1 MHQTFPV
8 RQRRC
13 VDGYGHRGRIIG
25 EDAVVDVESLLRRAE
40 ELIAVESVA
49 ERPAAL
55 HEALDRTLASVAPGR
70 TVERFESG
78 GKPSAL
84 VYAGARRQFRAI
96 LNGHL
101 DVVPGAPTQF
111 TPRRDGDRLYGRGAH
126 DMKVAALVMAA
137 VFADVADE
145 LPVALQLV
153 TDEEVGG
160 QNGTAHQIAQGVS
173 ADFVVIGEQSALR
186 VVTES
191 RGLLHARVRASGR
204 TAHAAYPWL
213 GDNALLALMA
223 GVSAV
228 TDRYPVPP
236 EEQWTATVNVA
247 RIETPNGAYN
257 QVPDAATA
265 WLDIRFPAGDPD
277 LDGRSPAELAQHLG
291 ALTGLPVTVE
301 ALSPPHRVDPGRREV
316 GLLQAAARGVGYSGD
331 LLRKHGAGDGRH
343 YAAAGIDAVAFGP
356 AGDGQHSAVEWVD
369 MRSVG
374 PYHDALVAFLRSL
387 TP

>member
-1 MHQTFPV
+1 M
-8 RQRRC
+8 
-13 VDGYGHRGRIIG
+13 
-25 EDAVVDVESLLRRAE
+25 DVESLLRRAE

-49 ERPAAL
+49 ERPSAL
-55 HEALDRTLASVAPGR
+55 HEALNRMLVALPPGV

-84 VYAGARRQFRAI
+84 VYAGGRRHFRAI

-101 DVVPGAPTQF
+101 DVVPGAPGQF
-111 TPRRDGDRLYGRGAH
+111 RPRRQEDRLYGRGAH
-126 DMKVAALVMAA
+126 DMKVAALVMAG
-137 VFADVADE
+137 VFAEVADG

-160 QNGTAHQIAQGVS
+160 RDGTAHQIGQGVS

-191 RGLLHARVRASGR
+191 RGLLQAKVRASGR

-213 GDNALLALMA
+213 GENALLALTA
-223 GVSAV
+223 GISAV
-228 TDRYPVPP
+228 MERYPVPP

-247 RIETPNGAYN
+247 RIETPNLAYN
-257 QVPDAATA
+257 QVPDSATA
-265 WLDIRFPAGDPD
+265 WLDVRFPAGDPD
-277 LDGRSPAELAQHLG
+277 LDGRSPAELQRYLG
-291 ALTGLPVTVE
+291 DLAGLPVTVD
-301 ALSPPHRVDPGRREV
+301 ALSPPHRVDPARREV
-316 GLLQAAARGVGYSGD
+316 GLLQAAARGVGYSGE

-369 MRSVG
+369 VRSVK

-387 TP
+387 

>member
-1 MHQTFPV
+1 
-8 RQRRC
+8 
-13 VDGYGHRGRIIG
+13 VDAG
-25 EDAVVDVESLLRRAE
+25 VEVEALVRRAE

-55 HEALDRTLASVAPGR
+55 QEALDSVLASLPPGL

-84 VYAGARRQFRAI
+84 VYAGSRRHFRAI

-101 DVVPGAPTQF
+101 DVVPGTPDLF
-111 TPRRDGDRLYGRGAH
+111 RPRREGDRLHGRGAH

-137 VFADVADE
+137 VFARLAEE

-160 QNGTAHQIAQGVS
+160 LHGTAHQIARGVT

-191 RGLLHARVRASGR
+191 RGLLHARMWAGGH

-213 GDNALLALMA
+213 GDNALLTLMG

-228 TDRYPVPP
+228 LDRYPVPA
-236 EEQWTATVNVA
+236 EEQWTTTVNLA

-257 QVPDAATA
+257 QVPDSATA
-265 WLDIRFPAGDPD
+265 WLDIRYPAGDPD
-277 LDGRSPAELAQHLG
+277 LEGRSPAELARHLG
-291 ALTGLPVTVE
+291 DLAGLPVTIE
-301 ALSPPHRVDPGRREV
+301 AVSPPHRVDPSRPEV
-316 GLLQAAARGVGYSGD
+316 GLLQAAARAVGYSGE

-356 AGDGQHSAVEWVD
+356 AGDGQHSAAEWVD
-369 MRSVG
+369 VRSIA

-387 TP
+387 RI

>member
-1 MHQTFPV
+1 MNQPGTYFPFMN
-8 RQRRC
+8 
-13 VDGYGHRGRIIG
+13 
-25 EDAVVDVESLLRRAE
+25 VESLVRHAE

-49 ERPAAL
+49 DRPAAL
-55 HEALDRTLASVAPGR
+55 HEALDRTLASLPPHL
-70 TVERFESG
+70 TVERFESN

-84 VYAGARRQFRAI
+84 VYAGSRRRFRTI

-101 DVVPGAPTQF
+101 DVVPGAPELF
-111 TPRRDGDRLYGRGAH
+111 RPRREGDRLYGRGAH

-137 VFADVADE
+137 VFGELAGE

-160 QNGTAHQIAQGVS
+160 RDGTAHQIARGVR

-191 RGLLHARVRASGR
+191 RGLLHVRVRASGR

-228 TDRYPVPP
+228 IDRYPVPP

-247 RIETPNGAYN
+247 RIETPNTAYN

-277 LDGRSPAELAQHLG
+277 FDGGSPESLLG
-291 ALTGLPVTVE
+291 ELTGLPVTVE
-301 ALSPPHRVDPGRREV
+301 ALSPPHRVEPSHPDV
-316 GLLQAAARGVGYSGD
+316 ALLQAAAREVGYSGE

-369 MRSVG
+369 VRSIR
-374 PYHDALVAFLRSL
+374 PYHDALVTFLRSL
-387 TP
+387 G